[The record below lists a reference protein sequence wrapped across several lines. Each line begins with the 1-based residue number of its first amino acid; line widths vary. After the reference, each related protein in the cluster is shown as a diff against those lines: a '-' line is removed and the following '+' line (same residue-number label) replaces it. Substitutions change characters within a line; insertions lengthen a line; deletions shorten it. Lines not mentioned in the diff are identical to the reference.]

1 MITTLDLL
9 NGLKARYNLPSNYK
23 AAKHLGITPTAVNS
37 WHKGVSMSSKTGLRV
52 AELLDMDVDFVHVCL
67 LLEKAK
73 DELEKASLER
83 IIAKIEK

>member
-1 MITTLDLL
+1 
-9 NGLKARYNLPSNYK
+9 
-23 AAKHLGITPTAVNS
+23 
-37 WHKGVSMSSKTGLRV
+37 MSSKTGLRV